1 MSEENDNQDADNAA
15 DDGQELDNNTLLTGN
30 DDTDGV
36 DSDSN
41 SEDDAGD
48 ESDAPEAYEEFN
60 VPEGMEMDEELS
72 VIATKTFRDE
82 GFTQEQSQKMVD
94 LYADKMQGFAD
105 QHQQT
110 ISAWQSESR
119 SDSEYGG
126 NNFNANIGVAGKA
139 IDQFA
144 TPAFSKMLE
153 DSGYGNHPEMIR
165 LLVNVGKQLGEDNVG
180 NNGKAAQEEMSTAEI
195 MYGQP

>member
-1 MSEENDNQDADNAA
+1 MSEENDNQDADNTA
-15 DDGQELDNNTLLTGN
+15 DDGQGLDNNTLLTGN
-30 DDTDGV
+30 DDTDEV

-41 SEDDAGD
+41 SEDNDGD
-48 ESDAPEAYEEFN
+48 EGGAPEAYEEFN
-60 VPEGMEMDEELS
+60 VPEGMELDEELS
-72 VIATKTFRDE
+72 VTATKTFRDE
-82 GFTQEQSQKMVD
+82 GFTQEQSQKIVD
-94 LYADKMQGFAD
+94 LYADKMKSMTD
-105 QHQQT
+105 EYQQT

-126 NNFNANIGVAGKA
+126 NSFNANIGVAGKA
-139 IDQFA
+139 IEQFA
-144 TPAFSKMLE
+144 TPAFNKMLE
-153 DSGYGNHPEMIR
+153 ETGMGNHPEMIR